1 MKFPDQTAQP
11 TSSLSTMSWSVVLIS
26 PGALLINERPADLRP
41 VSHVHLK
48 NWFFQMGLETDPA
61 VVGSKIKLAR
71 IPFEWDLLLLD
82 KIHHTP
88 ASSVYRLN
96 QGPWVQTGSQHE
108 GI

>member
-1 MKFPDQTAQP
+1 
-11 TSSLSTMSWSVVLIS
+11 
-26 PGALLINERPADLRP
+26 
-41 VSHVHLK
+41 
-48 NWFFQMGLETDPA
+48 MGLETDPA

-108 GI
+108 GIWYSDRPTMTASFTITSMDMAPNTL